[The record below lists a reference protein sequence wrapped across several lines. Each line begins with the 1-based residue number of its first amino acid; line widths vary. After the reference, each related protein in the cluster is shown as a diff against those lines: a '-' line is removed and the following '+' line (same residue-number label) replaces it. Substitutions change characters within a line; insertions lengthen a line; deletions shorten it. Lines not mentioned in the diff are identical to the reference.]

1 MSTNNN
7 RRQLTFNCLLIASA
21 LTFTACSSQPS
32 PWSSFDESQSPD
44 ASATAQGTDAVT
56 QPLEETSAE
65 QAQAVEPAAEPVA
78 AREVAAAPVAA
89 AETAPQ
95 ATHEV
100 KIKSDY
106 PREYVV
112 KKGDTLWGIAS
123 RFLVDPW
130 YWPEIWYR
138 NPQLENPHLIFPGD
152 MLSLTYING
161 RPALQVTRTEEVAAV
176 VPTTEAAPAAE
187 QAAAAT
193 EERVIRTDTGAA
205 TVDGRKV
212 VKLSPNVH
220 RTDRAVAIPSIPSD
234 AIKQFLTNPK
244 VVTKRELEKSP
255 YIVASDDA
263 HLIMASDN
271 RIYVRDIY
279 GMLDRDKVRYSVY
292 RRGDEF
298 RDPETD
304 DVLGYE
310 IVYAG
315 EARIDLY
322 GDPASATLINTTR
335 EVLVGDFL
343 LNTDKSEFSHL
354 YYPKVPEQQVDARV
368 ISLFDAISSS
378 AKYQIV
384 VINKGENAGLKVGNV
399 LATYFRGGEARD
411 KYLSR
416 KVLERGQEEKL
427 KVTLPD
433 ERSGLMM
440 IFKVF
445 DNVSYGLI
453 LESKRIIRKNDAVRN
468 PQ

>member
-7 RRQLTFNCLLIASA
+7 RHQLTLTCLLIASA
-21 LTFTACSSQPS
+21 LALPACSNKPS
-32 PWSSFDESQSPD
+32 PWS
-44 ASATAQGTDAVT
+44 ASEENQTSDVPPAAAQATDAVT
-56 QPLEETSAE
+56 QPLEE
-65 QAQAVEPAAEPVA
+65 AQVSEPVA
-78 AREVAAAPVAA
+78 ARENAVAPVAA
-89 AETAPQ
+89 TETAPP
-95 ATHEV
+95 AIHDV
-100 KIKSDY
+100 KIRADY

-138 NPQLENPHLIFPGD
+138 NPQLDNPHLIYPGD

-161 RPALQVTRTEEVAAV
+161 KPTLQVMRSEVV
-176 VPTTEAAPAAE
+176 EAAPAE
-187 QAAAAT
+187 QAAVAT
-193 EERVIRTDTGAA
+193 EERAIRTDTGSA
-205 TVDGRKV
+205 TLDGRKV
-212 VKLSPNVH
+212 VKLSPAVH
-220 RTDRAVAIPSIPSD
+220 RTDRAIAIPTIPSD
-234 AIKQFLTNPK
+234 AIKQFLINPK
-244 VVTKRELEKSP
+244 VVTRHELDKSP

-279 GMLDRDKVRYSVY
+279 GMLDRDRVRYSVY
-292 RRGDEF
+292 RKGNEF
-298 RDPETD
+298 RDPESD
-304 DVLGYE
+304 DILGYE

-322 GDPASATLINTTR
+322 GDPATATLQSTSR
-335 EVLVGDFL
+335 EILVGDFL
-343 LNTDKSEFSHL
+343 LTTDKSEFGHL

-368 ISLFDAISSS
+368 ISLFDAISST

-384 VINKGENAGLKVGNV
+384 VINKGEDAGLQVGNV

-411 KYLSR
+411 KFLAR
-416 KVLERGQEEKL
+416 KTLERGQEEKIGI
-427 KVTLPD
+427 TLPD

-445 DNVSYGLI
+445 ENVSYGLI
-453 LESKRIIRKNDAVRN
+453 LESTRVIRKNDAVRN

>member
-7 RRQLTFNCLLIASA
+7 RHQLTLTCLLISSA
-21 LTFTACSSQPS
+21 LTLSACSSQPS
-32 PWSSFDESQSPD
+32 PWSSFEENQAPEVSET
-44 ASATAQGTDAVT
+44 AAQGTDAVT
-56 QPLEETSAE
+56 QPLAE
-65 QAQAVEPAAEPVA
+65 VPTEQTQTAEPAAEPV
-78 AREVAAAPVAA
+78 VAQDTAPVAA
-89 AETAPQ
+89 AEAAPQ

-100 KIKSDY
+100 RIKADY

-138 NPQLENPHLIFPGD
+138 NPQLDNPHVIYPGD

-161 RPALQVTRTEEVAAV
+161 KPTLQVTRNEVVAV
-176 VPTTEAAPAAE
+176 PASEAAPAAE
-187 QAAAAT
+187 RAAVAT
-193 EERVIRTDTGAA
+193 EERVIRTDTGTA
-205 TVDGRKV
+205 TNDGRKV

-220 RTDRAVAIPSIPSD
+220 RTDRTIAIPSIPSD
-234 AIKQFLTNPK
+234 AIKQFLINPK
-244 VVTKRELEKSP
+244 VVTRNELDKAP

-279 GMLDRDKVRYSVY
+279 NVLDRDKVRYSVY
-292 RRGDEF
+292 RKGDEF

-304 DVLGYE
+304 DILGYE

-322 GDPASATLINTTR
+322 GDPASATLINTSR

-354 YYPKVPEQQVDARV
+354 YYPKVPDSQVDARV

-384 VINKGENAGLKVGNV
+384 VINKGEKAGLKVGNV
-399 LATYFRGGEARD
+399 LATYFRGGESRD
-411 KYLSR
+411 KFLAR
-416 KVLERGQEEKL
+416 KTLERGQEEKL

-453 LESKRIIRKNDAVRN
+453 LESTRVIRKNDAVRN